1 MFLLGEV
8 VGRKES
14 FGIEIL
20 FFLFLFVFG
29 AVNDMFVVRT
39 SGRYLVCM
47 QWDTDL

>member
-20 FFLFLFVFG
+20 FFCFFWG
-29 AVNDMFVVRT
+29 AQLMTCLLVRT
-39 SGRYLVCM
+39 
-47 QWDTDL
+47 

>member
-20 FFLFLFVFG
+20 FFVFVFWG

-39 SGRYLVCM
+39 SGRYGMYVM
-47 QWDTDL
+47 GY